1 MINPVRDAVAE
12 LNNGN
17 PPLFSIPVTDGF
29 VNKVKAELDQLTNLN
44 TDWNWMELIMEED
57 DSIVQEF
64 LIGPGKVMHKQANA
78 HKVAFRKFLSSTFGV
93 SDD

>member
-1 MINPVRDAVAE
+1 
-12 LNNGN
+12 
-17 PPLFSIPVTDGF
+17 
-29 VNKVKAELDQLTNLN
+29 
-44 TDWNWMELIMEED
+44 MELIMEED